1 MEEKERVITDY
12 LVSRSLS
19 LDSVS
24 KRQRADLLQVYDTV
38 VQMKAILEANTISV
52 KNVASRTHKKANA
65 VRSISLA
72 TYYNNGHLLA
82 NFVEYLKESPD
93 VALEEELKRA
103 QEEIANLK
111 EINLKL
117 VKRDVKFESMQAEID
132 ALRAELRLGEQYREA
147 MANQKSNDLTKENV
161 SKVIVKSSYKKPN
174 DLS

>member
-12 LVSRSLS
+12 LVSRSLDIES
-19 LDSVS
+19 IS
-24 KRQRADLLQVYDTV
+24 KRQMSDLQQIYDTIV
-38 VQMKAILEANTISV
+38 EMKSILEVNTISV

-82 NFVEYLKESPD
+82 GFVDYLKETPD
-93 VALEEELKRA
+93 IALEEELKRL
-103 QEEIANLK
+103 QEEIAHLK

-132 ALRAELRLGEQYREA
+132 ALRAELKLGEQYREA
-147 MANQKSNDLTKENV
+147 IANLESNESRKETVSRVVIKST
-161 SKVIVKSSYKKPN
+161 SKKPN

>member
-24 KRQRADLLQVYDTV
+24 KRQMADLLQVYDTV
-38 VQMKAILEANTISV
+38 VEMKAILEANTISV

-82 NFVEYLKESPD
+82 NFVEYLK
-93 VALEEELKRA
+93 LKRA

-132 ALRAELRLGEQYREA
+132 ALRAELRLGEQFREA
-147 MANQKSNDLTKENV
+147 IANQKSNDLTKENV

-174 DLS
+174 DLT

>member
-12 LVSRSLS
+12 LVSRSLDIES
-19 LDSVS
+19 IS
-24 KRQRADLLQVYDTV
+24 KRQMSDLQQIYDTIV
-38 VQMKAILEANTISV
+38 EMKSILEANTISV
-52 KNVASRTHKKANA
+52 KNVASRTHKRANA

-82 NFVEYLKESPD
+82 DFVDYLKETPD
-93 VALEEELKRA
+93 IALEKELKRL
-103 QEEIANLK
+103 QEEIAHLK

-132 ALRAELRLGEQYREA
+132 ALRAELKLGEQYREA
-147 MANQKSNDLTKENV
+147 IANLESNESRKEAVSRVVIKST
-161 SKVIVKSSYKKPN
+161 SKKPN

>member
-24 KRQRADLLQVYDTV
+24 KRQMSDLLQVYDTV
-38 VQMKAILEANTISV
+38 VEMKAILEANTISV

-82 NFVEYLKESPD
+82 KFVEYLKESPD
-93 VALEEELKRA
+93 VALQEELKRA

-147 MANQKSNDLTKENV
+147 IANQKSNDLTKENV

>member
-24 KRQRADLLQVYDTV
+24 KRQMADLLQVYDTV
-38 VQMKAILEANTISV
+38 VEMKAILEANTISV

-82 NFVEYLKESPD
+82 NLVEYLKESPD

-103 QEEIANLK
+103 QEEIAHLK

-147 MANQKSNDLTKENV
+147 IANQKSNDLTKENV
-161 SKVIVKSSYKKPN
+161 SKVIVKSCSKKPN